1 MAIRPGNPQSS
12 SGDVTLERPLPHN
25 IEAERAVL
33 GAILLDSA
41 LCNQAVELLKRDDF
55 FLDSHRRIFDK
66 MIVLSETARVIDLIT
81 LQEELNRAGEME
93 QVGGMAYIAS
103 LLDGAVRTSNI
114 EHYAKIIKG
123 KSVFR
128 RLISASNQIIYT
140 CMEQD
145 GEPDEVL
152 DSAEKLI
159 FEIADDRIRT
169 GFVSIAEVARYQL
182 ELVEKMAERPQ
193 MMTGVPTG
201 FTELDRLTNGLQPA
215 DLIVIAARPSAGKTA
230 LGLSVAQNAAIAAQK
245 VIGIFSLEMTKEA
258 LVGRML
264 CSEAHVDA
272 HRLRGGFLNRDEWA
286 RLAAGLQKL
295 AEARIFIDDSA
306 GISILEMRAKAR
318 RLKAEHGLDLLIVDY
333 MQLMRGRGRVEN
345 RQQEVSQISRD
356 LKALA
361 KELNVPLVAL
371 SQLSR
376 APETRTDH
384 RPQLSD
390 LRESGCLTG
399 DTPIFLP
406 DEGVYRPIEQ
416 LVGKSDFNVL
426 ALNEETWKF
435 EPRRVIRAFST
446 GRKPIYR
453 ITTKLGRSIR
463 ATANH
468 KFLTINGW
476 RRLDELSLGIPM
488 AITNN
493 LTVSLAKVVGSLQL
507 AKLAHSDIH
516 WDEIITIE
524 ADGDENVFD
533 LTVDELHNFVAGNII
548 VHNSIEQ
555 DSDLVM
561 FIYREEMYSP
571 TEENA
576 GIAEV
581 IIGKQRNGPTDTVRL
596 AFIKQFTRFENL
608 WRDN

>member
-1 MAIRPGNPQSS
+1 MATRSGNLQSS
-12 SGDVTLERPLPHN
+12 TGDMTLERPLPQN
-25 IEAERAVL
+25 LEAERAVL
-33 GAILLDSA
+33 GAILLDNG

-55 FLDSHRRIFDK
+55 FLDSHRRIFEK
-66 MIVLSETARVIDLIT
+66 MLILSETARAIDLIT
-81 LQEELNRAGEME
+81 LQEELTRAGELEM
-93 QVGGMAYIAS
+93 VGGMAYIAS
-103 LLDGAVRTSNI
+103 LLDGAIRTSNI
-114 EHYAKIIKG
+114 EAYGKIIKG
-123 KSVFR
+123 KSTLR
-128 RLISASNQIIYT
+128 RLISTSNQIIYT
-140 CMEQD
+140 CFEQD
-145 GEPDEVL
+145 GEPDEIL
-152 DSAEKLI
+152 DNAEKMI

-201 FTELDRLTNGLQPA
+201 FTDLDRLTNGLQPA
-215 DLIVIAARPSAGKTA
+215 DLIIIAARPSVGKTA
-230 LGLSVAQNAAIAAQK
+230 LGLTMAQNAAIAAQK
-245 VIGIFSLEMTKEA
+245 VVGIISLEMTKEA

-295 AEARIFIDDSA
+295 AEARIFIDDTP

-333 MQLMRGRGRVEN
+333 LQLMRGRGRIES

-356 LKALA
+356 LKGLA

-376 APETRTDH
+376 APETRTEH

-390 LRESGCLTG
+390 LRESG
-399 DTPIFLP
+399 
-406 DEGVYRPIEQ
+406 
-416 LVGKSDFNVL
+416 
-426 ALNEETWKF
+426 
-435 EPRRVIRAFST
+435 
-446 GRKPIYR
+446 
-453 ITTKLGRSIR
+453 
-463 ATANH
+463 
-468 KFLTINGW
+468 
-476 RRLDELSLGIPM
+476 
-488 AITNN
+488 
-493 LTVSLAKVVGSLQL
+493 
-507 AKLAHSDIH
+507 
-516 WDEIITIE
+516 
-524 ADGDENVFD
+524 
-533 LTVDELHNFVAGNII
+533 
-548 VHNSIEQ
+548 SIEQ
-555 DSDLVM
+555 DSDVVM
-561 FIYREEMYSP
+561 FIYREEMYNP

-608 WRDN
+608 WREN